1 MEVPDLDSIPNES
14 GVYEV
19 GPNNGRGRVV
29 FVHGYGSMGAHKDL
43 RKFIERLDQK
53 KYQPVVYK
61 YDHRDRLKKSAE
73 GLSEAI
79 RGFDG
84 PVHVTAHSMGGLVAR
99 GAVEALRGEGRVKSL
114 TTIATPFNGHK
125 GAVFGVYLNP
135 IQVGSWKDMVPGSD
149 YQRSFKPL
157 QGETRH
163 NVILAN
169 KNGDGDGTI
178 SIKSQSK
185 RKIINDADSV
195 REYPESHTGV
205 LENPQVIEDWIRKLE
220 QDDGSQK
227 AQVANRQDPRKDQG
241 ISAYQ
246 SAE

>member
-43 RKFIERLDQK
+43 RKFIERLDQN

-61 YDHRDRLKKSAE
+61 YDHRERLKKSAD

-99 GAVEALRGEGRVKSL
+99 GAVERLRGEGRVKSL

-125 GAVFGVYLNP
+125 GAAFGVYLSP
-135 IQVGSWKDMVPGSD
+135 IQTGSWKDMIPGSD

-157 QGETRH
+157 EGETRH
-163 NVILAN
+163 NVILTN
-169 KNGDGDGTI
+169 QDKTI
-178 SIKSQSK
+178 SYKSQTK
-185 RKIINDADSV
+185 RKIIDDADSV

-220 QDDGSQK
+220 QDDGRPQT
-227 AQVANRQDPRKDQG
+227 QMANR
-241 ISAYQ
+241 
-246 SAE
+246 